1 MIEQTS
7 LKSPG
12 WQKVVAEL
20 SAWCPDDRTYLE
32 RLLRVIA
39 RVSTA
44 RQGVLVIPAGGDAN
58 QPDVRVMS
66 VWPAPGG
73 GPDAN
78 DKVGTPTDSASI
90 EFAADVRGA
99 AWAALETNQSRV
111 FTLEAKTQF
120 YDGTSSASG
129 YILAIPLSGAT
140 GLTPGAGESARP
152 VAAITLLLEPRTK
165 AAVQSTLA
173 MAEVLAGYTSA
184 HAARRELQRTQST
197 SMALDLATRLIGAIN
212 TASSFKG
219 ACIQLTN
226 DLSKQLH
233 ADRAAL
239 GWISSDKVR
248 CIAISDT
255 EHFDRRTAM
264 VAKIEAAMDECLD
277 QEQPVIYPA
286 PSADSDV
293 LLAQA
298 ITQSHREL
306 AGGNTS
312 LRIISV
318 PLRDGDTTIGVMTL
332 EIGAPD
338 GAQGGWGGGGGG
350 TGRLDLQA
358 VELTQAAMDLVT
370 PVLKVRRSDDRNLAL
385 RAIDSS
391 KRTAAW
397 AVGTKHTVWKVVG
410 VLGTI
415 GLLFVTFFHTT
426 YRIGADFTLQPRV
439 RQIISVPFEGQI
451 QSLGISEA
459 TGKPVEAGMTVRKG
473 DLLVQLDTVRFEL
486 KSQES
491 RQKVRQAEKAMQ
503 LARSEN
509 KIAESQRA
517 EAQMAAATAQLEA
530 DEDAIRR
537 ARIVAP
543 IDGVILAGRLND
555 RVGATV
561 KLGDKLFEIAPLD
574 DIVAVTRVD
583 ERDISFITKGVLG
596 RLATRSH
603 PGDKFDIEVETV
615 VPLATAEEGKN
626 LFEVRA
632 RLVSPPPPW
641 MRPGMEGVA
650 RLDAGNRSLLFIG
663 TRRILDAIR
672 LWFW

>member
-1 MIEQTS
+1 VIEQTS

-12 WQKVVAEL
+12 WQKVIAEL

-44 RQGVLVIPAGGDAN
+44 RQAVLAIPAGGDAN

-73 GPDAN
+73 GPDAS

-129 YILAIPLSGAT
+129 YILAIPLTGAT
-140 GLTPGAGESARP
+140 GITPGAADSPRP
-152 VAAITLLLEPRTK
+152 VAAITLLLEPRAK
-165 AAVQSTLA
+165 PAVQSTLA

-212 TASSFKG
+212 TSSSFKG
-219 ACIQLTN
+219 ACLQLTN
-226 DLSKQLH
+226 DLSKQLR

-239 GWISSDKVR
+239 GWIAADKVR

-264 VAKIEAAMDECLD
+264 VQKIEAAMDECLD
-277 QEQPVIYPA
+277 QEQPVIFPA

-306 AGGNTS
+306 AAGNTS
-312 LRIISV
+312 LRIMSV
-318 PLRDGDTTIGVMTL
+318 PLRDGDKTIGVMTL
-332 EIGAPD
+332 EIAPPEGSTPGA
-338 GAQGGWGGGGGG
+338 AS
-350 TGRLDLQA
+350 RIDLQA

-370 PVLKVRRSDDRNLAL
+370 PVLRVRRSDDRNLAL
-385 RAIDSS
+385 RAWDST
-391 KRTAAW
+391 KRSASW
-397 AVGTKHTVWKVVG
+397 IVGPKHTVWKMVG
-410 VLGTI
+410 LLVI
-415 GLLFVTFFHTT
+415 IAMLFVTFFHTT

-439 RQIISVPFEGQI
+439 RQVISVPFEAQI
-451 QSLGISEA
+451 STVGNSEE
-459 TGKPVEAGMTVRKG
+459 TGKPVEAGMRVRKG
-473 DLLVQLDTVRFEL
+473 DLLVQLDTIRFEL
-486 KSQES
+486 KAQES
-491 RQKVRQAEKAMQ
+491 RQKLRQAEAAMHM
-503 LARSEN
+503 ARGEN
-509 KIAESQRA
+509 KIAEAQRA
-517 EAQMAAATAQLEA
+517 QAQMAQATAQLDA

-555 RVGATV
+555 RIGATV

-574 DIVAVTRVD
+574 DIVAVTQVD
-583 ERDISFITKGVLG
+583 ERDVSFITKGVTG

-641 MRPGMEGVA
+641 MRPGMEGIA

-663 TRRILDAIR
+663 TRRILDAVR
-672 LWFW
+672 LWLW